1 MFETNPQPFNWSKNL
16 GCCAGFIGLGLAFLS
31 LLLGMCVGASGEG
44 FQQDDFFYY
53 VIVAVLGALGIAL
66 LIFFYRSWRRP

>member
-1 MFETNPQPFNWSKNL
+1 MFETNPQPFNRSKNL

-31 LLLGMCVGASGEG
+31 LLLGMCGASSGEYH
-44 FQQDDFFYY
+44 QDDFFFY
-53 VIVAVLGALGIAL
+53 VIVAVLGALGINL